1 MVPETD
7 LHTTPTSPAADA
19 LSYWDGFIHSIP
31 QPVLPPENDCSQMLG
46 ILRATRP
53 LLDSDRDWILP
64 NIAHLESQLPIYDSL
79 MNRLQTVFKELKT
92 YRATIQRV
100 SKEFSSTLAPVRRLP
115 SDVLRSI
122 FREIQSPAFDRSGI
136 SFGGPFRSSI
146 EFMHN
151 TLNLSRVCYSWR
163 DIVVSSP
170 ELWSHMRIAFSSP
183 SRDSPGLFSAL
194 FNIHFPAMKTILP
207 LSGQLPLDIRFI
219 LDDSN
224 PSVKAIE
231 AFSLL
236 LGERHRWRTASLTY
250 SFDLLEQLKACTGK
264 LASLESLTI
273 MPTSSQQQHWLLS
286 PVDDWVPPPGNVN
299 DVFIDAPNLRKV
311 VLYGGIED
319 VSFALPFQLTHLAT
333 CFTSIHNL
341 HTHTLLGE
349 LHLETRCDEEIAS
362 LHDHITLPNVWR
374 LSVVSLKTLRHLRLP
389 ALEDLKFDSYLTDFT
404 DELLSIPSDTTAFIE
419 DEAAEA
425 TLTISDF
432 IRSSRCSLT
441 SLATTSSIIY
451 ASSFT
456 QEAFPL
462 LESLTRLEYRIIPVY
477 ERRLYDAL
485 MSPKVLPDLRY
496 LMMRL
501 PLNGM
506 EDISQDALSTML
518 TSRGQHLLSVR
529 IECPITLNDRH
540 VRVLDSLEPLR
551 QLGVDL
557 KTVAYGDPIGIK
569 FGEFA

>member
-1 MVPETD
+1 MALETSF
-7 LHTTPTSPAADA
+7 HTMPTSPAADA
-19 LSYWDGFIHSIP
+19 FSYWDAFIHSIP
-31 QPVLPPENDCSQMLG
+31 QPALPPENDYSQVLG

-64 NIAHLESQLPIYDSL
+64 NIAHLEGQLPIYNTL
-79 MNRLQTVFKELKT
+79 MNRLQTAFKELKT

-100 SKEFSSTLAPVRRLP
+100 SKEFSSTLAPIRRLP
-115 SDVLRSI
+115 SDVLRSV
-122 FREIQSPAFDRSGI
+122 FREIQSPAFDWSGV
-136 SFGGPFRSSI
+136 SFGEFFGPSI
-146 EFMHN
+146 KFMHN
-151 TLNLSRVCYSWR
+151 TLNLSYVCYSWR
-163 DIVVSSP
+163 NIAVSSP
-170 ELWSHMRIAFSSP
+170 ELWSHMRIAFPSP
-183 SRDSPGLFSAL
+183 SLDNPGRFSAL
-194 FNIHFPAMKTILP
+194 IPILFPALKTILP
-207 LSGQLPLDIRFI
+207 LSRQLPLDIRFT
-219 LDDSN
+219 LGDSN

-236 LGERHRWRTASLTY
+236 LGERRRWRTASLTY
-250 SFDLLEQLKACTGK
+250 SFDLFEQLKASTGK
-264 LASLESLTI
+264 MAPLESLTI
-273 MPTSSQQQHWLLS
+273 MPTYSQRNDWLL
-286 PVDDWVPPPGNVN
+286 PLVDDWVFPLAENVN

-333 CFTSIHNL
+333 SFTSIHNL

-362 LHDHITLPNVWR
+362 LHPITLPKVRR
-374 LSVVSLKTLRHLRLP
+374 LSVVSLKMLQHLRLP
-389 ALEDLKFDSYLTDFT
+389 ALEDLKFDRYFT
-404 DELLSIPSDTTAFIE
+404 DELPSIPSYTTAFTE
-419 DEAAEA
+419 DEAAAA

-432 IRSSRCSLT
+432 IHSSRCSLT
-441 SLATTSSIIY
+441 SLATASCIIY
-451 ASSFT
+451 TSNFT

-462 LESLTRLEYRIIPVY
+462 LESLTRLEYRIIQVY

-485 MSPKVLPDLRY
+485 MSPKVLPNLRY

-501 PLNGM
+501 PSKGM
-506 EDISQDALSTML
+506 EDISQDALSAML

-529 IECPITLNDRH
+529 IECPIMPDRRH
-540 VRVLDSLEPLR
+540 VSVLNSLEPLR

-557 KTVAYGDPIGIK
+557 RTVADRDPIGIK